1 MYLMYL
7 SLITDTT
14 KRWNFFS
21 FEYEEKY
28 VPVCLGGKKA
38 IHYTIYESGN
48 QAVCPTELDNPSGT
62 SVPKRRPSKAERK
75 RARRANYQK
84 YMAANKGRR

>member
-1 MYLMYL
+1 MYLL
-7 SLITDTT
+7 FLELIKDTS

-21 FEYEEKY
+21 NRYEEKY
-28 VPVCLGGKKA
+28 VPVCLGGNKGVQ
-38 IHYTIYESGN
+38 YTIYESGN
-48 QAVCPTELDNPSGT
+48 QAVCPPTEDKPSGT
-62 SVPKRRPSKAERK
+62 CVPERRPSRAERK